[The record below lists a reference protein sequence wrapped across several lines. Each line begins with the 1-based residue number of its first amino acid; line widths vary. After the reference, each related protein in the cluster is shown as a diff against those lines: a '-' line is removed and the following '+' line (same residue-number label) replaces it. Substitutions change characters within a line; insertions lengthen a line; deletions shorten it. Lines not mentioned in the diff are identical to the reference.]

1 MFLVYPVLVMIDKPR
16 GMVVTASFAICQ
28 PSLRRPEAAVF
39 PPREGGVAITSALKT
54 RGKMVTNLKGYY
66 VKN

>member
-1 MFLVYPVLVMIDKPR
+1 MFVVYPVLAMIDKPR
-16 GMVVTASFAICQ
+16 GMIATAAFGICQ
-28 PSLRRPEAAVF
+28 ASLRRPEAAVS
-39 PPREGGVAITSALKT
+39 PPREGGVAITSLLKT